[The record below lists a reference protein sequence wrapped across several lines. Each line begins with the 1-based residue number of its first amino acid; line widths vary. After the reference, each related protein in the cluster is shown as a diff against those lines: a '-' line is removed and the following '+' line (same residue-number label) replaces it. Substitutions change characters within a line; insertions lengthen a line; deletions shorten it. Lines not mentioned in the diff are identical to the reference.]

1 MKKILY
7 SVFALAVA
15 AFTFTGCEDVPA
27 PYDTPQ
33 GGQGGQDLPEGV
45 YLDQNFTS
53 SLGDF
58 SSVSES
64 GTLEWYNDFKSAMCT
79 GYQDFDGDGK
89 KENQA
94 GVTWLVSKE
103 IDLTEAEKAYVTI
116 NHAINYERGDINE
129 NNAVLISKDF
139 TGDVTTATWKQL
151 VYNTDGLNSSFD
163 FVEASMNIPADY
175 VGGKIVIAL
184 RHTCTS
190 SQSSTWEVKSLMVQE
205 GEVEETPDTP
215 DVPEDGVYI
224 DETFANDFGVFSVNT
239 VKGTPWIIDY
249 NTAKAT
255 GYDNASGTTTP
266 SESYLVST
274 PIDLSASEG
283 ATISFEYILRYVTN
297 YGEPVP
303 GVNNKVLVT
312 DNYTGDPATTTW
324 TDITGTLTEGRDW
337 TTFEKYSAAMPT
349 ELIGKSNVVIALYYS
364 CEDKSGTWEVK
375 NLKVVEGDGESGE
388 EPGGDDQPG
397 TSGEGLATVT
407 KSGNVVT
414 MVAPDVTAAGNTVIC
429 TVNSYGWEYAS
440 DPEVITLDDGT
451 TISYAQE
458 GGNNAPKYYPA
469 SNAVR
474 MYALN
479 SMTITGCKKIAK
491 VVLTCDE
498 DSEKVYVG
506 NDQLYTS
513 IDGNIWKVVNDYTTN
528 SGGTQLRAQTIEI
541 TYAE

>member
-7 SVFALAVA
+7 SVFALAMA
-15 AFTFTGCEDVPA
+15 AFTFTSCEDVPA
-27 PYDTPQ
+27 PYDDPNGTAELPIVIEPAGDGTAASPYNVARILEVASTLEDKEDLPNKVYITGVVVGIEENYD
-33 GGQGGQDLPEGV
+33 GGFGNATFSIADHEDSNTTFLVYRAKYLNNQNWQEGQDILEFGDSVVVYGTVTNYGGTIETDQNNAYLVYLNGQTGEGGGGDDKPVLPEG
-45 YLDQNFTS
+45 T
-53 SLGDF
+53 
-58 SSVSES
+58 
-64 GTLEWYNDFKSAMCT
+64 
-79 GYQDFDGDGK
+79 
-89 KENQA
+89 
-94 GVTWLVSKE
+94 
-103 IDLTEAEKAYVTI
+103 
-116 NHAINYERGDINE
+116 
-129 NNAVLISKDF
+129 
-139 TGDVTTATWKQL
+139 
-151 VYNTDGLNSSFD
+151 
-163 FVEASMNIPADY
+163 
-175 VGGKIVIAL
+175 
-184 RHTCTS
+184 
-190 SQSSTWEVKSLMVQE
+190 
-205 GEVEETPDTP
+205 
-215 DVPEDGVYI
+215 YI
-224 DETFANDFGVFSVNT
+224 DETFYDDFGVFTEST
-239 VKGTPWIIDY
+239 IKGTPWIIDY

-297 YGEPVP
+297 YGEPKD

-312 DNYTGDPATTTW
+312 DNYTGDPTTTTW

-337 TTFEKYSAAMPT
+337 ETWETYTAAIPA
-349 ELIGKSNVVIALYYS
+349 EFIGKSNVTVALYYS
-364 CEDKSGTWEVK
+364 CEDESGTWEVK

-414 MVAPDVTAAGNTVIC
+414 MVDPEVTAAGNTVIC

-498 DSEKVYVG
+498 DREKVYVG